1 MEINEGKINSIKQRG
16 AETEMLNVIQ
26 SKSLL
31 DQVGLGNTRIY
42 KETKADFNCGNF
54 NFDWK
59 YFNSSML
66 FQFFNIFV
74 NRRSGWSEKGKKKEE
89 VSYEKCK
96 PIYEKNSIY

>member
-1 MEINEGKINSIKQRG
+1 MEIKEGKINSIKQRG

-54 NFDWK
+54 NFD
-59 YFNSSML
+59 
-66 FQFFNIFV
+66 
-74 NRRSGWSEKGKKKEE
+74 
-89 VSYEKCK
+89 
-96 PIYEKNSIY
+96 